1 MIFRAA
7 ILALA
12 LAFSAQAGA
21 QSQAPAPDP
30 ILEAGKINAR
40 LAMEYLKRDQLKVA
54 QEKIEKALQQNPKD
68 VNVQLS
74 AGLVYERLHEMKLA
88 EKHFKQALRAD
99 PDSPE
104 AQNALGAFFCRNKQ
118 QAKGEEMFLKAAAN
132 QLYRTPFVA
141 YTNAG
146 VCARSRGDLEQAER
160 YLRQA
165 LASQVD
171 YPETYAQLAGVLHD
185 RGNNLQA
192 RAFVGRFLAVAPA
205 TPDMLLL
212 GHNIEVAL
220 KDEGAA
226 TAFRERLTKEF
237 PNSEQARAVEDL
249 ASRNRG

>member
-1 MIFRAA
+1 M
-7 ILALA
+7 
-12 LAFSAQAGA
+12 S
-21 QSQAPAPDP
+21 APA
-30 ILEAGKINAR
+30 
-40 LAMEYLKRDQLKVA
+40 
-54 QEKIEKALQQNPKD
+54 
-68 VNVQLS
+68 
-74 AGLVYERLHEMKLA
+74 
-88 EKHFKQALRAD
+88 AD
-99 PDSPE
+99 
-104 AQNALGAFFCRNKQ
+104 
-118 QAKGEEMFLKAAAN
+118 
-132 QLYRTPFVA
+132 
-141 YTNAG
+141 
-146 VCARSRGDLEQAER
+146 GDLEQAER